1 MCDNKVYPMSLNGDT
16 FNALKC
22 DFDQMLRK
30 LLSGIEKFECEEATL
45 NIKVGVKLEKDQ
57 ARDFEVHEYEAMR
70 DIVKPT
76 FKHEISSAM
85 QVKDKKTGSL
95 SGNYELVWDR
105 DSGQY
110 VMRNIDDG
118 QVTLFDTEDSNV
130 IQMPEP
136 PALPA
141 GIVIDADYRELDE
154 GGEQGVSEDAGE
166 QQDVSGG
173 HKKPGDSPF
182 DYLRQ
187 FVGADMKVMGTE
199 QEIYTVRSNGKV
211 ILSSGFSA
219 TDRFYCSAEK
229 LAPHVGHAIACEELP
244 DSVVIRCNE
253 CDETLFEVAAEEDEE
268 DESADYPYEEPGEE
282 LGDE

>member
-16 FNALKC
+16 FNAMKTY
-22 DFDQMLRK
+22 FDQMLRK
-30 LLSGIEKFECEEATL
+30 LLSGMERFECEEATL
-45 NIKVGVKLEKDQ
+45 NIKVAVKLEKDQ

-95 SGNYELVWDR
+95 SGNYELVWDKA
-105 DSGQY
+105 SGQY
-110 VMRNIDDG
+110 LMRNIDDG
-118 QVTLFDTEDSNV
+118 QVTLFDGDGSNV

-141 GIVIDADYRELDE
+141 GKVIDADYRELEDGEAE
-154 GGEQGVSEDAGE
+154 GGYEDAEGAK
-166 QQDVSGG
+166 DGSGG
-173 HKKPGDSPF
+173 HKRPGDSPF
-182 DYLRQ
+182 EYLRQ
-187 FVGADMKVMGTE
+187 FIGSDMKVMKTE
-199 QEIYTVRSNGKV
+199 HGIYTVRSDGKV

-219 TDRFYCSAEK
+219 TDRFYCSEK
-229 LAPHVGHAIACEELP
+229 KLEPHVGHAIVCEEWP
-244 DSVVIRCNE
+244 NSIVIRCDE
-253 CDETLFEVAAEEDEE
+253 CDETLFEVAAAEDEK

-282 LGDE
+282 DGE

>member
-16 FNALKC
+16 FNALKT

-30 LLSGIEKFECEEATL
+30 LLSGMEKFECEEATL

-76 FKHEISSAM
+76 FKHEISGAM

-118 QVTLFDTEDSNV
+118 QVTLFDTEGSNV

-141 GIVIDADYRELDE
+141 GTAIDADYREIEE
-154 GGEQGVSEDAGE
+154 GGEQGASEDAWE

-199 QEIYTVRSNGKV
+199 HGIYTVRSGGKV

-229 LAPHVGHAIACEELP
+229 LVPHVGHAIVCEEWP
-244 DSVVIRCNE
+244 NSVVIRCDE
-253 CDETLFEVAAEEDEE
+253 CDETLFEVATEE
-268 DESADYPYEEPGEE
+268 GE
-282 LGDE
+282 

>member
-16 FNALKC
+16 FNALKT

-30 LLSGIEKFECEEATL
+30 LLSGMEKFECEEATL

-105 DSGQY
+105 ESGRY

-118 QVTLFDTEDSNV
+118 QMTLFDTEGDNV

-141 GIVIDADYRELDE
+141 GTVIDADYTMLEDGE
-154 GGEQGVSEDAGE
+154 AQGGSEDANGPV
-166 QQDVSGG
+166 DGSDG
-173 HKKPGDSPF
+173 HKKPGDSPYE
-182 DYLRQ
+182 YLRQ

-199 QEIYTVRSNGKV
+199 HGIYTVRSGGKV

-219 TDRFYCSAEK
+219 TDRFYCSVEK
-229 LAPHVGHAIACEELP
+229 LEPHIDHAIVCEEWP
-244 DSVVIRCNE
+244 NSVVIRCDE
-253 CDETLFEVAAEEDEE
+253 CDETLFEVVAEEAGE
-268 DESADYPYEEPGEE
+268 DDAADYPYEEPGEE
-282 LGDE
+282 DGE

>member
-1 MCDNKVYPMSLNGDT
+1 MSLNGDT
-16 FNALKC
+16 FNALKT

-30 LLSGIEKFECEEATL
+30 LLSGMEKFECEEATL

-105 DSGQY
+105 ESGQY

-118 QVTLFDTEDSNV
+118 QVTLFDTEGDNV

-141 GIVIDADYRELDE
+141 GTVIDADYTMLEDGE
-154 GGEQGVSEDAGE
+154 AQGGSEDANGPV
-166 QQDVSGG
+166 DGSDG
-173 HKKPGDSPF
+173 HKKPGDSPYE
-182 DYLRQ
+182 YLRQ

-199 QEIYTVRSNGKV
+199 HGIYTVRSGGKV

-219 TDRFYCSAEK
+219 TDRFYCSVEK
-229 LAPHVGHAIACEELP
+229 LEPHIDHAIVCEEWP
-244 DSVVIRCNE
+244 NSVVIRCDE
-253 CDETLFEVAAEEDEE
+253 CDETLFEVVAEEAGE
-268 DESADYPYEEPGEE
+268 DDAADYPYEEPGEE
-282 LGDE
+282 DGE

>member
-30 LLSGIEKFECEEATL
+30 LLSGMEKFECEEATL

-105 DSGQY
+105 ESGQY

-118 QVTLFDTEDSNV
+118 QVTLFDTEGDNV

-141 GIVIDADYRELDE
+141 GTVIDADYTMLEDGE
-154 GGEQGVSEDAGE
+154 AQGGSEDANGPV
-166 QQDVSGG
+166 DGSDG
-173 HKKPGDSPF
+173 HKKPGDSPYE
-182 DYLRQ
+182 YLRQ

-199 QEIYTVRSNGKV
+199 HGIYTVRSGGKV

-219 TDRFYCSAEK
+219 TDRFYCSVEK
-229 LAPHVGHAIACEELP
+229 LEPHIDHAIVCEEWP
-244 DSVVIRCNE
+244 NSVVIRCDE
-253 CDETLFEVAAEEDEE
+253 CDETLFEVVAEEAGE
-268 DESADYPYEEPGEE
+268 DDAADYPYEEPGEE
-282 LGDE
+282 DGE

>member
-1 MCDNKVYPMSLNGDT
+1 MCDTKVYPMSLNGDT
-16 FNALKC
+16 FNALKT

-30 LLSGIEKFECEEATL
+30 LLSGMEKFECEEGTL

-57 ARDFEVHEYEAMR
+57 TRDFEVHEYEAMR

-95 SGNYELVWDR
+95 GGNYELVWDR

-118 QVTLFDTEDSNV
+118 QVTLFDTEGSNV

-141 GIVIDADYRELDE
+141 GTVINADYRELED
-154 GGEQGVSEDAGE
+154 GGEQVASEDAGE
-166 QQDVSGG
+166 QQDVSDG
-173 HKKPGDSPF
+173 HKKTGDSPF
-182 DYLRQ
+182 DYLCK
-187 FVGADMKVMGTE
+187 FVGEDMDVVCRE
-199 QEIYTVRSNGKV
+199 QGMYTVRSNGKAV
-211 ILSSGFSA
+211 LSSGFS
-219 TDRFYCSAEK
+219 TKDRFYCSAEK
-229 LAPHVGHAIACEELP
+229 LAPHVGHAIVCELWP
-244 DSVVIRCNE
+244 NSVVIRCDE
-253 CDETLFEVAAEEDEE
+253 CNETLFEVAVEEGEE

>member
-1 MCDNKVYPMSLNGDT
+1 MCDSKVYPMSLNGDT
-16 FNALKC
+16 FNALKT

-30 LLSGIEKFECEEATL
+30 LLSGMEKFECEEATL

-105 DSGQY
+105 ESGQY

-118 QVTLFDTEDSNV
+118 QVTLFDTEGDNV

-141 GIVIDADYRELDE
+141 GTVIDADYTMLEDGE
-154 GGEQGVSEDAGE
+154 AQGGSEDANGPV
-166 QQDVSGG
+166 DGSDG
-173 HKKPGDSPF
+173 HKKPGDSPYE
-182 DYLRQ
+182 YLRQ

-199 QEIYTVRSNGKV
+199 HGIYTVRSGGKV

-219 TDRFYCSAEK
+219 TDRFYCSVEK
-229 LAPHVGHAIACEELP
+229 LEPHIDHAIVCEEWP
-244 DSVVIRCNE
+244 NSVVIRCDE
-253 CDETLFEVAAEEDEE
+253 CDETLFEVVAEEAGE
-268 DESADYPYEEPGEE
+268 DDAADYPYEEPGEE
-282 LGDE
+282 DGE

>member
-16 FNALKC
+16 FNALKT

-30 LLSGIEKFECEEATL
+30 LLSGMEKFECEEATL

-85 QVKDKKTGSL
+85 QVKDKKTGIL

-105 DSGQY
+105 ESGQY

-118 QVTLFDTEDSNV
+118 QVTLFDTEGDNV

-141 GIVIDADYRELDE
+141 GTVIDADYTMLEDGE
-154 GGEQGVSEDAGE
+154 AQGGSEDANGPV
-166 QQDVSGG
+166 DGSDG
-173 HKKPGDSPF
+173 HKKPGDSPYE
-182 DYLRQ
+182 YLRQ

-199 QEIYTVRSNGKV
+199 HGIYTVRSGGKV

-219 TDRFYCSAEK
+219 TDRFYCSVEK
-229 LAPHVGHAIACEELP
+229 LEPHIDHAIVCEEWP
-244 DSVVIRCNE
+244 NSVVIRCDE
-253 CDETLFEVAAEEDEE
+253 CDETLFEVVAEEAGE
-268 DESADYPYEEPGEE
+268 DDAADYPYEEPGEE
-282 LGDE
+282 DGE

>member
-16 FNALKC
+16 FNALKT

-30 LLSGIEKFECEEATL
+30 LLSGMEKFECEEATL

-95 SGNYELVWDR
+95 IGNYELVWDR
-105 DSGQY
+105 ESGQY

-118 QVTLFDTEDSNV
+118 QVTLFDTEGDNV

-141 GIVIDADYRELDE
+141 GTVIDADYTMLEDGE
-154 GGEQGVSEDAGE
+154 AQGGSEDANGPV
-166 QQDVSGG
+166 DGSDG
-173 HKKPGDSPF
+173 HKKPGDSPYE
-182 DYLRQ
+182 YLRQ

-199 QEIYTVRSNGKV
+199 HGIYTVRSGGKV

-219 TDRFYCSAEK
+219 TDRFYCSVEK
-229 LAPHVGHAIACEELP
+229 LEPHIDHAIVCEEWP
-244 DSVVIRCNE
+244 NSVVIRCDE
-253 CDETLFEVAAEEDEE
+253 CDETLFEVVAEEAGE
-268 DESADYPYEEPGEE
+268 DDAADYPYEEPGEE
-282 LGDE
+282 DGE

>member
-1 MCDNKVYPMSLNGDT
+1 M
-16 FNALKC
+16 
-22 DFDQMLRK
+22 
-30 LLSGIEKFECEEATL
+30 
-45 NIKVGVKLEKDQ
+45 KLEKDQ

-118 QVTLFDTEDSNV
+118 QVTLFDTEGSNV

-141 GIVIDADYRELDE
+141 GTVIDADYRELEE
-154 GGEQGVSEDAGE
+154 GGEQKASEDAGA

-173 HKKPGDSPF
+173 HKKPGDSSF

-229 LAPHVGHAIACEELP
+229 LAPHVGHAIVCEKWP
-244 DSVVIRCNE
+244 NSVVIRCDE
-253 CDETLFEVAAEEDEE
+253 CDETLFEVAAEEGEQ
-268 DESADYPYEEPGEE
+268 DESADYPYEEPGAE

>member
-16 FNALKC
+16 FNALKT

-30 LLSGIEKFECEEATL
+30 LLSGMEKFECEEATL

-118 QVTLFDTEDSNV
+118 QVTLFDTEGDNV

-141 GIVIDADYRELDE
+141 GTVIDADYTMLEDGE
-154 GGEQGVSEDAGE
+154 AQGGSEDANGPV
-166 QQDVSGG
+166 DGSDG
-173 HKKPGDSPF
+173 HKKPGDSPYE
-182 DYLRQ
+182 YLRQ

-199 QEIYTVRSNGKV
+199 HGIYTVRSGGKV

-219 TDRFYCSAEK
+219 TDRFYCSVEK
-229 LAPHVGHAIACEELP
+229 LEPHIDHAIVCEEWP
-244 DSVVIRCNE
+244 NSVVIRCDE
-253 CDETLFEVAAEEDEE
+253 CDETLFEVVAEEAGE
-268 DESADYPYEEPGEE
+268 DDAADYPYEEPGEE
-282 LGDE
+282 DGE

>member
-30 LLSGIEKFECEEATL
+30 LLSGMEKFECEEATL

-105 DSGQY
+105 ESGQY

-118 QVTLFDTEDSNV
+118 QVTLFDTEGDNV

-141 GIVIDADYRELDE
+141 GTVIDADYTMLEDGE
-154 GGEQGVSEDAGE
+154 AQGGSEDANGPV
-166 QQDVSGG
+166 DGSDG
-173 HKKPGDSPF
+173 HKKPGDSPYE
-182 DYLRQ
+182 YLRQ

-199 QEIYTVRSNGKV
+199 HGIYTVRSGGKV
-211 ILSSGFSA
+211 ILSS
-219 TDRFYCSAEK
+219 
-229 LAPHVGHAIACEELP
+229 APRTVSTARWKSWSLI
-244 DSVVIRCNE
+244 
-253 CDETLFEVAAEEDEE
+253 
-268 DESADYPYEEPGEE
+268 
-282 LGDE
+282 

>member
-16 FNALKC
+16 FNALKT

-30 LLSGIEKFECEEATL
+30 LLSGMEKFECEEATL

-105 DSGQY
+105 ESGQY

-118 QVTLFDTEDSNV
+118 QVTLFDTEGDNV

-141 GIVIDADYRELDE
+141 GTVIDADYTMLEDGE
-154 GGEQGVSEDAGE
+154 AQGGSEDANGPV
-166 QQDVSGG
+166 DGSDG

-199 QEIYTVRSNGKV
+199 HGIYTVRSGGKV

-219 TDRFYCSAEK
+219 TDRFYCSVEK
-229 LAPHVGHAIACEELP
+229 LEPHIDHAIVCEEWP
-244 DSVVIRCNE
+244 NSVVIRCDE
-253 CDETLFEVAAEEDEE
+253 CDETLFEVVAEEAGE
-268 DESADYPYEEPGEE
+268 DDAADYPYEEPGEE
-282 LGDE
+282 DGE

>member
-16 FNALKC
+16 FNALKT

-30 LLSGIEKFECEEATL
+30 LLSGMEKFECEEATL

-85 QVKDKKTGSL
+85 QVKDKKTGIL

-105 DSGQY
+105 ESGRY

-118 QVTLFDTEDSNV
+118 QVTLFDTEGDNV

-141 GIVIDADYRELDE
+141 GTVIDADYTMLEDGE
-154 GGEQGVSEDAGE
+154 AQGGSEDANGPV
-166 QQDVSGG
+166 DGSDG
-173 HKKPGDSPF
+173 HKKPGDSPYE
-182 DYLRQ
+182 YLRQ

-199 QEIYTVRSNGKV
+199 HGIYTVRSGGKV

-219 TDRFYCSAEK
+219 TDRFYCSVEK
-229 LAPHVGHAIACEELP
+229 LEPHIDHAIVCEEWP
-244 DSVVIRCNE
+244 NSVVIRCDE
-253 CDETLFEVAAEEDEE
+253 CDETLFEVVAEEAGE
-268 DESADYPYEEPGEE
+268 DDAADYPYEEPGEE
-282 LGDE
+282 DGE